1 MFSSAQA
8 AVTKCHILNGL
19 SNGSLF
25 LMVLGLQSPC
35 RGTVGFVSDQ
45 GSLPGLKTQSTLHM
59 FPAATFLIP
68 TVTHLPEAAISTL
81 ASLASLLDKT
91 GELDLKGVG
100 RKDPEVSEAGE
111 SSLSAQTT
119 LSGLGLLTKT

>member
-1 MFSSAQA
+1 MS
-8 AVTKCHILNGL
+8 
-19 SNGSLF
+19 
-25 LMVLGLQSPC
+25 
-35 RGTVGFVSDQ
+35 
-45 GSLPGLKTQSTLHM
+45 
-59 FPAATFLIP
+59 PAATFLIL

-100 RKDPEVSEAGE
+100 GKDPEVSEAGE
-111 SSLSAQTT
+111 PSLSAQTT